1 VRLIAFEGEPVCIS
15 WVTVTG
21 TDGTHTS
28 WHAGYAQQCNVP
40 AWYPSP
46 DLFPS
51 TSYRPGCVWLTNQ
64 VDFPGLQAISF
75 KLTDLSFQ
83 SDADTNAALSQFSSN
98 PDTLCKLTSSEIYSL
113 FILVSG
119 ILRPVAPQAPNVPV
133 LLRHVALL
141 SKLVKEIY

>member
-1 VRLIAFEGEPVCIS
+1 MRLIALQDDAVCIS

-83 SDADTNAALSQFSSN
+83 SDADTAAALKQFTSN
-98 PDTLCKLTSSEIYSL
+98 PDTLCKLTSSEIYPLSFLSL
-113 FILVSG
+113 EF
-119 ILRPVAPQAPNVPV
+119 
-133 LLRHVALL
+133 
-141 SKLVKEIY
+141 